1 MPARSTTDLDLRAPA
16 SRIVIGRA
24 QLGDLEALDMILRAL
39 QEPLYAH
46 VRAILRDDDMA
57 HDALQDALLTI
68 ARKLSQLQ
76 EPAWLRAWAYR
87 IATREAMR
95 HGRLA
100 KRWVPDTEPDAI
112 DTREADGPEE
122 PRYDRELIEQLPTL
136 VDRLPAASQ
145 TIVRMHYLQE
155 MTYVEIADALEISM
169 GTVKSRLAY
178 GLQALRKRLGVA
190 APSDST
196 R

>member
-1 MPARSTTDLDLRAPA
+1 MPARSTTDLDLRSPA
-16 SRIVIGRA
+16 SRIIIGRA
-24 QLGDLEALDMILRAL
+24 QLGDLEALDRILRAL

-46 VRAILRDDDMA
+46 VRAILRDDDIA

-87 IATREAMR
+87 IATREAVR

-100 KRWVPDTEPDAI
+100 KRWVSDTEPHAI
-112 DTREADGPEE
+112 DTREDDGPDE

-145 TIVRMHYLQE
+145 AIVRMHYLQE
-155 MTYVEIADALEISM
+155 MTYVEIAEALEISV

-178 GLQALRKRLGVA
+178 GLQALRKRLGVPA
-190 APSDST
+190 T
-196 R
+196 

>member
-1 MPARSTTDLDLRAPA
+1 VRARPTTDLDLRSPA
-16 SRIVIGRA
+16 SRIIIGRA
-24 QLGDLEALDMILRAL
+24 QTGDLQALDTVLRAL

-46 VRAILRDDDMA
+46 VRAILHDDDRA
-57 HDALQDALLTI
+57 RDALQDTLLAI

-87 IATREAMR
+87 IATRQAVR
-95 HGRLA
+95 HGNLA
-100 KRWVPDTEPDAI
+100 KRWVSASDPDAI
-112 DTREADGPEE
+112 DARQTDGSDE
-122 PRYDRELIEQLPTL
+122 PRYDRELIEQIPTL

-145 TIVRMHYLQE
+145 AIVRMHYLQE
-155 MTYVEIADALEISM
+155 MTYVEIAEALEISV

-190 APSDST
+190 AT
-196 R
+196 

>member
-1 MPARSTTDLDLRAPA
+1 MPARSTTDLDLRSPA
-16 SRIVIGRA
+16 SRIIIGRA
-24 QLGDLEALDMILRAL
+24 QTGDLEALDTILRAL

-46 VRAILRDDDMA
+46 VRAILRDDDAA

-87 IATREAMR
+87 IATREAVR

-100 KRWVPDTEPDAI
+100 KRWVSDTEPDAI
-112 DTREADGPEE
+112 DIRGADGPDE

-136 VDRLPAASQ
+136 VEQLPAASQ
-145 TIVRMHYLQE
+145 AIVRMHYLQE
-155 MTYVEIADALEISM
+155 MTYVEIAEALEISV

-178 GLQALRKRLGVA
+178 GLQALRKRLGVPA
-190 APSDST
+190 T
-196 R
+196 